1 MVTPVRQQY
10 LDIKSDYPDALV
22 FFRMGDFYETFD
34 DDAVVSSR
42 ALDITLTSRGMGKAL
57 KVPMAGVP
65 AHALEPYLVRLI
77 QSGHKVAICEQ
88 LSDPSNS
95 SGLLERGVVRLVT
108 PGTVVE
114 TGLLE
119 QNSNNYLVSIFRNGQ
134 EAGLAFVDASTG
146 EFAATQLS
154 TDKIGLELLRLNPAE
169 ILIPKGSGEDR
180 LFNSEE
186 LNNSKYNA
194 TEVDPFAFDVN
205 LSRESLLSHFRIFTL
220 ESLGLADQPLAVR
233 AAGSILYYLS
243 QTYKSAIPRLSM
255 LYAYSVADF
264 MVLDDQTRRNLELF
278 NGGRHQD
285 SKVSLLNAL
294 DISETAMGSRLMRRW
309 VGQPLLSLTELNGR
323 LDAVETFF
331 DESSIRNMVR
341 RILTQIPDMERILV
355 RLQTGSILPRELISL
370 KTGLEACALLQEQFV
385 GYRLIGDGDGTTEIN
400 YGGNAASRSVKWVPG
415 ALPSIDHLVTLI
427 ESSINNE
434 PSSKIGDGSV
444 IKEGFSYELDE
455 IRRTAG
461 DAREFIAGL
470 EVKER
475 ERTGIKGLKVG
486 YNQVFGYYLEI
497 SKSSAF
503 EIPDN
508 YIRRQ
513 TLANAE
519 RYLIPELKEYES
531 LVLNARERI
540 DELERDIFRRICVQI
555 TEDSSTISELGAI
568 VSRMDVFSAWAEVA
582 VNQGYV
588 RPTLKQGGVIEIKD
602 GRHPIVEKMTPVGSF
617 VPNDLRLSSD
627 DTKIW
632 VVTGPNMAGKSTFI
646 RQVALITLMAQ
657 IGSFVP
663 ASEAT
668 IGLVD
673 RIFTRVGLQDDL
685 ATGQSTFM
693 VEMIETAAIL
703 NQATRDSLVILDEIG
718 RGTSTY
724 DGLSIARSVI
734 EHIHN
739 HPQLGC
745 KTLFATHY
753 HELIDVASVLP
764 GVSNYSVAVTE
775 EEGEVFFLHRIIPG
789 GADRSYGV
797 HVAQLAGLPPAVVS
811 RAWEILK
818 DLESEVASR
827 KSTPKFFMDMD
838 NEVGLQIPLFVQHPQ
853 IIEQVLQLDIANLTP
868 LEAINKLYELQR
880 MANEK

>member
-1 MVTPVRQQY
+1 M
-10 LDIKSDYPDALV
+10 
-22 FFRMGDFYETFD
+22 
-34 DDAVVSSR
+34 
-42 ALDITLTSRGMGKAL
+42 
-57 KVPMAGVP
+57 
-65 AHALEPYLVRLI
+65 
-77 QSGHKVAICEQ
+77 
-88 LSDPSNS
+88 
-95 SGLLERGVVRLVT
+95 
-108 PGTVVE
+108 
-114 TGLLE
+114 
-119 QNSNNYLVSIFRNGQ
+119 
-134 EAGLAFVDASTG
+134 
-146 EFAATQLS
+146 
-154 TDKIGLELLRLNPAE
+154 
-169 ILIPKGSGEDR
+169 
-180 LFNSEE
+180 
-186 LNNSKYNA
+186 
-194 TEVDPFAFDVN
+194 
-205 LSRESLLSHFRIFTL
+205 
-220 ESLGLADQPLAVR
+220 
-233 AAGSILYYLS
+233 
-243 QTYKSAIPRLSM
+243 
-255 LYAYSVADF
+255 
-264 MVLDDQTRRNLELF
+264 
-278 NGGRHQD
+278 
-285 SKVSLLNAL
+285 
-294 DISETAMGSRLMRRW
+294 
-309 VGQPLLSLTELNGR
+309 GQPLLSLTELNRR

-331 DESSIRNMVR
+331 DESNLRNTVR
-341 RILTQIPDMERILV
+341 RILGQIPDIERILV
-355 RLQTGSILPRELISL
+355 RLQTGSVLPRELISL
-370 KTGLEACALLQEQFV
+370 KTGLEACVLLQEHFA
-385 GYRLIGDGDGTTEIN
+385 GYRLIGDLDNTTKINDGDNTTMR
-400 YGGNAASRSVKWVPG
+400 GVKWVPS
-415 ALPSIDHLVTLI
+415 LFPSVDHLVSLI
-427 ESSINNE
+427 EASINNE
-434 PSSKIGDGSV
+434 PSSKIGEGSV

-455 IRRTAG
+455 IRRNAG

-475 ERTGIKGLKVG
+475 ERTGIKSLKVG

-497 SKSSAF
+497 SKSSVL
-503 EIPDN
+503 EVPDN

-540 DELERDIFRRICVQI
+540 DELERDIFRRICVQMV
-555 TEDSSTISELGAI
+555 EGSSIISELCAI
-568 VSRMDVFSAWAEVA
+568 VSKMDVFATWAEVA
-582 VNQGYV
+582 VNQRYV
-588 RPTLKQGGVIEIKD
+588 RPALNQDGVIEIKD
-602 GRHPIVEKMTPVGSF
+602 GRHPIVEMVNPVGFF

-685 ATGQSTFM
+685 ATGHSTFM
-693 VEMIETAAIL
+693 VEMVETAAIL

-753 HELIDVASVLP
+753 HELTDVASVLP
-764 GVSNYSVAVTE
+764 GVRNYSVAVTE
-775 EEGEVFFLHRIIPG
+775 EAGEVFFLHRIIPG

-797 HVAQLAGLPPAVVS
+797 HVAQLAGLPPSVVS

-818 DLESEVASR
+818 DLESDVASR
-827 KSTPKFFMDMD
+827 KNSPQILMD
-838 NEVGLQIPLFVQHPQ
+838 NESGLQIPLFEQHPQ
-853 IIEQVLQLDIANLTP
+853 IIDQVLELDIANLTP
-868 LEAINKLYELQR
+868 LEAINKLYELQQ

>member
-10 LDIKSDYPDALV
+10 LDIKAAYPDALV

-65 AHALEPYLVRLI
+65 AHALEPYLVKLI

-88 LSDPSNS
+88 LSDPASS

-108 PGTVVE
+108 PGTVLE

-119 QNSNNYLVSIFRNGQ
+119 QNTNNYLVSVFRNGQ
-134 EAGLAFVDASTG
+134 DAGLAFVDASTG
-146 EFAATQLS
+146 EFAATQIS
-154 TDKIGLELLRLNPAE
+154 TDKIELELLRLNPAE
-169 ILIPKGSGEDR
+169 ILIPKGADEDR

-186 LNNSKYNA
+186 LNNGKYNA
-194 TEVDPFAFDVN
+194 TEVDSFAFDEN
-205 LSRESLLSHFRIFTL
+205 SSKQSLLSHFRIFTL
-220 ESLGLADQPLAVR
+220 ESLGLGNKPLAVR

-255 LYAYSVADF
+255 LSVYSVADF

-278 NGGRHQD
+278 VGGRHQD
-285 SKVSLLNAL
+285 SKVSLLNTL
-294 DISETAMGSRLMRRW
+294 DITETVMGSRLMRRW
-309 VGQPLLSLTELNGR
+309 VGQPLLSLTELNRR

-331 DESSIRNMVR
+331 DESNLRNTVR
-341 RILTQIPDMERILV
+341 RILTQIPDIERILV
-355 RLQTGSILPRELISL
+355 RLQTGSVLPRELISL
-370 KTGLEACALLQEQFV
+370 KTGLEACVLLQDHFA
-385 GYRLIGDGDGTTEIN
+385 GYRLIGDLDNTTKINDGD
-400 YGGNAASRSVKWVPG
+400 NATLRGVKWVPS
-415 ALPSIDHLVTLI
+415 LFPSVDHLVSLI
-427 ESSINNE
+427 EASINNE
-434 PSSKIGDGSV
+434 PSSKIGEGSV

-455 IRRTAG
+455 IRRNAG

-497 SKSSAF
+497 SKSSVL
-503 EIPDN
+503 EVPDN

-540 DELERDIFRRICVQI
+540 DELERDIFRRICVQMV
-555 TEDSSTISELGAI
+555 EGSSIISELCAI
-568 VSRMDVFSAWAEVA
+568 VSKMDVFATWAEVA
-582 VNQGYV
+582 VNQRYV
-588 RPTLKQGGVIEIKD
+588 RPALNQDGVIEIKD
-602 GRHPIVEKMTPVGSF
+602 GRHPIVEMVNPVGFF

-685 ATGQSTFM
+685 ATGHSTFM
-693 VEMIETAAIL
+693 VEMVETAAIL

-753 HELIDVASVLP
+753 HELTDVASVLP
-764 GVSNYSVAVTE
+764 GVRNYSVAVTE
-775 EEGEVFFLHRIIPG
+775 EAGEVFFLHRIIPG

-797 HVAQLAGLPPAVVS
+797 HVAQLAGLPPSVVS

-818 DLESEVASR
+818 DLESDVGS
-827 KSTPKFFMDMD
+827 KKNLPQILMD
-838 NEVGLQIPLFVQHPQ
+838 NESGLQIPLFEQHPQ
-853 IIEQVLQLDIANLTP
+853 IIDQVLELDIANLTP
-868 LEAINKLYELQR
+868 LEAINKLYELQQ